1 MVIEHINTEIL
12 SQFAKYLVTQTDN
25 PESIPSLMALSKKL
39 NLSVSSLREQ
49 LEVAR
54 ALGLVDVKPRL
65 GIRKLPYKFS
75 PAVRLSLTYGLAS
88 DISLFNSYADLRKH
102 IEETYWY
109 EAVAKLTENDKD
121 YLNSLIEK
129 AMAKLNGNPI
139 QIPHTE
145 HRSLHLTIYKR
156 LYNEFVQGLLEVY
169 WDAYESIGLNVYTDL
184 TYLEQVWNYHKR
196 MVEAICKKEF
206 EIGFDLL
213 QKHTDLLY
221 NRANKSNEGNLHLP
235 GKRKKESK

>member
-1 MVIEHINTEIL
+1 MTIDPNNSAIL
-12 SQFAKYLVTQTDN
+12 SQFAKYLITQKDN
-25 PESIPSLMALSKKL
+25 PESIPSLTELSKQL

-75 PAVRLSLTYGLAS
+75 PAVRLSLTFGMAT
-88 DISLFNSYADLRKH
+88 DISLFNNYADLRKH

-109 EAVAKLTENDKD
+109 EAVTKLTEEDKS
-121 YLNSLIEK
+121 YLKVLVEK
-129 AMAKLNGNPI
+129 AIAKLNGTPI
-139 QIPHTE
+139 QIPHIE
-145 HRSLHLTIYKR
+145 HRELHLTIYNR
-156 LYNEFVQGLLEVY
+156 LYNEFVMGLLEVY

-184 TYLEQVWNYHKR
+184 EYLEEVWDYHKR
-196 MVEAICKKEF
+196 MVEAICNE
-206 EIGFDLL
+206 EYERGYDLL

-235 GKRKKESK
+235 DDRKQE